1 MKIKRLEIKC
11 FRGIK
16 NLTIDFSTTEPTV
29 FIGINGVGK
38 SRILD
43 CIAIL
48 FSWLLVRIQYEP
60 KKTTHD
66 LDLDD
71 DDYIDK
77 SEGRYFSQQDVTNG
91 CEETKCESI
100 FSINC
105 EIIFSIDGLE
115 NQIGLAQNNGGGW
128 GISIKSPS
136 IADDIRTKL
145 KDNSQL
151 NIPLIVYYPVNRF
164 VLDLPIKIEE
174 NYGFRQVDAY
184 EDALSGTQIN
194 FGGFFKWFRI
204 IEDTENEERRDNPEY
219 RDRLLQAVREAIYS
233 ILGKNDFNDFR
244 ARRKPRPR
252 MTIKKQDQELDIQQ
266 LSDGEK
272 NLLAL
277 VGDLARRLAIANPSL
292 GNPLKAS
299 SVVLIDEIEQHLHP
313 AWQRQVIPKLTET
326 FPNCQFII
334 TTHSPQVVSQIKP
347 NSVYILEKIDDNVI
361 LKHPSSSFGR
371 DSNRILEDL
380 MKVPERP
387 QEIKE
392 KLMELF
398 RLIDS
403 GNLDSARQLRLE
415 IEEEIGTDE
424 PEFVRADILM
434 RRREILKK

>member
-1 MKIKRLEIKC
+1 
-11 FRGIK
+11 
-16 NLTIDFSTTEPTV
+16 
-29 FIGINGVGK
+29 
-38 SRILD
+38 
-43 CIAIL
+43 
-48 FSWLLVRIQYEP
+48 
-60 KKTTHD
+60 
-66 LDLDD
+66 
-71 DDYIDK
+71 
-77 SEGRYFSQQDVTNG
+77 
-91 CEETKCESI
+91 
-100 FSINC
+100 
-105 EIIFSIDGLE
+105 
-115 NQIGLAQNNGGGW
+115 
-128 GISIKSPS
+128 
-136 IADDIRTKL
+136 
-145 KDNSQL
+145 
-151 NIPLIVYYPVNRF
+151 
-164 VLDLPIKIEE
+164 
-174 NYGFRQVDAY
+174 
-184 EDALSGTQIN
+184 
-194 FGGFFKWFRI
+194 
-204 IEDTENEERRDNPEY
+204 
-219 RDRLLQAVREAIYS
+219 
-233 ILGKNDFNDFR
+233 
-244 ARRKPRPR
+244 

-272 NLLAL
+272 SLLAL

-292 GNPLKAS
+292 GDPLTAS

-347 NSVYILEKIDDNVI
+347 NSVYILEKIDDNVV

-403 GNLDSARQLRLE
+403 GNLESARQLRLE

-434 RRREILKK
+434 RRREILNK